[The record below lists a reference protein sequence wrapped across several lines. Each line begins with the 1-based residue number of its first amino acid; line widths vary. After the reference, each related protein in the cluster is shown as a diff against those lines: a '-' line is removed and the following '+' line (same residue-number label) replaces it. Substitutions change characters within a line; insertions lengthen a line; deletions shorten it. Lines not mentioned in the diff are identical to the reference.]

1 MDPKVKKEGID
12 LLKVAV
18 KAADLQLKNGG
29 LFIFEHPRD
38 ASSWQ
43 EKCLTELAEKPGV
56 QTLILDQCMYGL
68 TSQDREGVAPAR
80 KSTRI
85 LTNVCGAEK
94 FLRTRCDRGHRHVE
108 LVNNRAKAA
117 QVYPEPL
124 CMNFLRSLKFALDLN
139 ERYDEQVNGIN
150 NLCGK
155 LDESRP
161 EDLHI
166 MNPQGVDL
174 YYNDENT
181 GQVLEDNL
189 VKAGDAKEVAKL
201 KGRGVYE
208 YASRSAAREGKLVKT
223 RWVRT
228 KKGAEVRS
236 RFVAQEFAAGDPRD
250 DLFASTPPLFGARLI
265 VSLAATWRNKL
276 WSLMCLD
283 ISCAFLY
290 ADAVRQ
296 IFIELPSSDPRAGDP
311 NVVGRLKKA
320 LYGTRDAPQLWQQTL
335 TKVLVKMGFE
345 GSRLQ
350 PGVFV
355 HKTREIMM
363 VTHVDDFL
371 IGGPPEDLLWL
382 RAELKKNFEISGV
395 MMDELDVNGKT
406 VDSLKFLGRTIRK
419 TADGYTWEAD
429 EKHVRL
435 LLEES
440 EMRDCKPLSTPMC
453 REDADECLRA
463 QGPEPL
469 HMESADASL
478 YRRSVAR
485 LNYLALDRPDIAV
498 AVNRLARTMSSPR
511 IGNEVALK
519 RVLRYLQGV
528 PVCRLT
534 FPMQHL
540 SLRLVG
546 LSDSDWAGCKVTRK
560 STSGNAVLLGAHLIH
575 FSSRTQKAIALS
587 SSEAELVSQVGV
599 ACEVMAV
606 QNLLRECHIEMGI
619 TCKCDSSAAR
629 AIASRVGV
637 GRLKHLELKHL
648 WIQDHVQ
655 SGRIEVIWIP
665 RAVNPSDGLTH
676 VSSEFSKH
684 MSNLGLKF
692 CIAQKSVNALS
703 ASSEGGVGDRLGG
716 YLVYGTCFLNPSC
729 SFIGVLLLCWLKPNK
744 ASCLHSN
751 SSW

>member
-1 MDPKVKKEGID
+1 MDPEVKEEGLD

-38 ASSWQ
+38 ASSWK
-43 EKCLTELAEKPGV
+43 EKCLVELAGKPGV
-56 QTLILDQCMYGL
+56 QSLILDQCMYGL

-80 KSTRI
+80 KCTRI
-85 LTNVCGAEK
+85 LTNVCGTEK
-94 FLRTRCDRGHRHVE
+94 FLSTRCDRGHRHVE
-108 LVNNRAKAA
+108 LLNNRAKAA
-117 QVYPEPL
+117 QVYPDLL
-124 CMNFLRSLKFALDLN
+124 CMAILRSLKFALNLN
-139 ERYDEQVNGIN
+139 ERYLEQVNEIN
-150 NLCGK
+150 QVAEI
-155 LDESRP
+155 LDDSRP
-161 EDLHI
+161 EDLHLPS
-166 MNPQGVDL
+166 PQGVDL
-174 YYNDENT
+174 YYHDENT
-181 GQVLEDNL
+181 GQVLEDDL

-201 KGRGVYE
+201 KGRDVYE
-208 YASRSAAREGKLVKT
+208 YAPRSAAREGKLVKT

-228 KKGAEVRS
+228 RKGAEVRS

-250 DLFASTPPLFGARLI
+250 DLFASTPPLFAARLI

-290 ADAVRQ
+290 ALAVRQ
-296 IFIELPSSDPRAGDP
+296 LFIELPSSDPRAGDP

-371 IGGPPEDLLWL
+371 VGGPPEDLLWL
-382 RAELKKNFEISGV
+382 RDELKKNFEISGV
-395 MMDELDVNGKT
+395 MMDEQDLNGKI

-419 TADGYTWEAD
+419 KEDGYTWEAD

-435 LLEES
+435 LLEEN
-440 EMRDCKPLSTPMC
+440 EMSNCKPLSTPMC
-453 REDADECLRA
+453 REDADDCLHA
-463 QGPEPL
+463 QGPEPP
-469 HMESADASL
+469 HMETADASL

-511 IGNEVALK
+511 LGNEVALK
-519 RVLRYLQGV
+519 RVLRYLQGA

-534 FPMQHL
+534 FSMQHL
-540 SLRLVG
+540 SSRLVG
-546 LSDSDWAGCKVTRK
+546 LSDSDWAGCKATRK

-599 ACEVMAV
+599 ACEVLAV

-655 SGRIEVIWIP
+655 SGRIEIIWIP

-692 CIAQKSVNALS
+692 CTTQKSVNALS
-703 ASSEGGVGDRLGG
+703 ASSDGGVLE
-716 YLVYGTCFLNPSC
+716 
-729 SFIGVLLLCWLKPNK
+729 IG
-744 ASCLHSN
+744 
-751 SSW
+751 